1 MLVPVLVK
9 ADHDKSADASYDGFN
24 HLISVTIVPMM
35 VTLMMMIETI
45 PIIFLVVF
53 DNVFDDDDGGD
64 DDGDDVAYFASGVD
78 FTT

>member
-1 MLVPVLVK
+1 
-9 ADHDKSADASYDGFN
+9 
-24 HLISVTIVPMM
+24 MM

-64 DDGDDVAYFASGVD
+64 DDGDDVAYFASGVEC
-78 FTT
+78 TT